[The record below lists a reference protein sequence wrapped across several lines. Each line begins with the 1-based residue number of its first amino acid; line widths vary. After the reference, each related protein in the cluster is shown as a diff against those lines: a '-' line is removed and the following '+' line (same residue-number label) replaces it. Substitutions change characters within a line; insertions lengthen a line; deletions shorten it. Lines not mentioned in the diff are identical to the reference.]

1 MSTTPKNQQP
11 KEYNGP
17 ADNKRNSGGNR
28 QRFKENMIL
37 VSGLPLDISEEHLL
51 DKLWKVFST
60 VGNIEINQQANKS
73 SIHLFKDKVNR
84 TRLTGSAT
92 ITFEREESV
101 MKAIEKYNGKCVPIL
116 NDNQIYVKKSEVTT
130 GGNYA
135 TVTTTWFLEH
145 SDDEGTD
152 GGSEETITTATA
164 IG

>member
-51 DKLWKVFST
+51 DKLWK
-60 VGNIEINQQANKS
+60 INQQANKS

-135 TVTTTWFLEH
+135 TGRSFSRPVPVLF
-145 SDDEGTD
+145 
-152 GGSEETITTATA
+152 ETSQ
-164 IG
+164 IGLARHE